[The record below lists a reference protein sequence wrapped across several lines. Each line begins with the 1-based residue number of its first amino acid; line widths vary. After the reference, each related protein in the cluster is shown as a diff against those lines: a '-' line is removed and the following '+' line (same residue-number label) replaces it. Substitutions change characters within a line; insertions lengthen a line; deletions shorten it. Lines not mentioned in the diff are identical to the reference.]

1 METLWPTVSTSN
13 TAVTLVLRCLVML
26 KELARM
32 TVLDGTSALLLVV
45 GCLMFI
51 EIFIISWL
59 IPTDKI
65 IHVQENKK
73 YFLNIN
79 AKHNID

>member
-65 IHVQENKK
+65 IHVQKK
-73 YFLNIN
+73 QKIFSKYKCK
-79 AKHNID
+79 A